1 MSNIFVKGFIFAILL
16 FVFIVVF
23 KHIVGFFTLVI
34 SDFVLTVVNTIR
46 EGLRGSHDIESI
58 VRFCITIIMLLGLA
72 RLLIPRQ

>member
-1 MSNIFVKGFIFAILL
+1 MNTFIKVTIGLILL

-34 SDFVLTVVNTIR
+34 SDFVLTIVNTIR